1 MSDVCEYRALQPPFG
16 ACTAHAL
23 VLRVAAWAAAF
34 ILLGIVASS
43 CSAATAS
50 TGPDSASNAD
60 LTVDGRKWT
69 ACAAEYGTC
78 RFSGTR
84 DVLYGTVEQH
94 VIKTFTTS
102 ADCNNGVFGD
112 PAPGVEKRCAVAVT
126 AADSNTAAKAEA
138 AASAKKDTAPA
149 AAQESAATVPTS
161 LKAPPG
167 QGLRCAAP
175 TSQVRAAA
183 NGDLLEADTPSDGTR
198 LFAADKAF
206 ALVFTTRPAQND
218 TLNWQI
224 RDSWNAVRASGRF
237 PVAAGATLS

>member
-1 MSDVCEYRALQPPFG
+1 MSDVCEYRALQPLAGTCG
-16 ACTAHAL
+16 ARGLA
-23 VLRVAAWAAAF
+23 LRVAASAAVF
-34 ILLGIVASS
+34 ILLAMAASS
-43 CSAATAS
+43 CSAAAAS
-50 TGPDSASNAD
+50 ADPDSASNAD

-69 ACAAEYGTC
+69 PCAAEYGTC
-78 RFSGTR
+78 RFNGTR

-126 AADSNTAAKAEA
+126 AADSSTAAKAEA

-149 AAQESAATVPTS
+149 AAQESAATVSTS

-167 QGLRCAAP
+167 QGLRCGAP

-198 LFAADKAF
+198 LFAADKPF

-218 TLNWQI
+218 TLNW
-224 RDSWNAVRASGRF
+224 
-237 PVAAGATLS
+237 

>member
-1 MSDVCEYRALQPPFG
+1 MSDVCEYRALQPRFG
-16 ACTAHAL
+16 ACAAHGL
-23 VLRVAAWAAAF
+23 VLRVAASAAVF
-34 ILLGIVASS
+34 VLLAIVASS
-43 CSAATAS
+43 CSAAAAS
-50 TGPDSASNAD
+50 AGPDSASNAD

-237 PVAAGATLS
+237 PVAAGATL